1 MRVQGKWAFL
11 QRGLRATA
19 QRALLGLATLFVVSL
34 IIFLAVS
41 LLPGDTAEALL
52 GHDATPEALAA
63 LRQQLLLDA
72 PVQVRYLHWIAG
84 VLHGNLGTSLSSGRQ
99 IADLLSQRLPNTL
112 FLASLAAAL
121 AVPLSLWLGIV
132 SALHRNRLAD
142 RLISGVALVSTSFPE
157 FFVAYLLIMV
167 FALKLAW
174 FPPLSIIQPDTG
186 LLDRTYQTL
195 LPAVTLTLATAAH
208 MIRMTRASIVSL
220 LSSPYIEMARLKG
233 LPARRV
239 ILRHA
244 LPNALGPIANIVALN
259 LAYLVVGVV
268 VVETVF
274 SYPGLGQL
282 FIDSVAKRD
291 IPVVQAVCLIFAST
305 YILLNLTADVI
316 AAVTNPR
323 VLHPR

>member
-1 MRVQGKWAFL
+1 MRVQGNWAFL
-11 QRGLRATA
+11 ERGLRATA

-63 LRQQLLLDA
+63 VRRQLLLDV
-72 PVQVRYLHWIAG
+72 PLPVRYLHWIGG
-84 VLHGNLGTSLSSGRQ
+84 VLHGDLGTSLSSGRQ

-132 SALHRNRLAD
+132 SALHHNRPTD

-157 FFVAYLLIMV
+157 FFVAYLLILV

-174 FPPLSIIQPDTG
+174 FPPLSIIHPDTG
-186 LLDRTYQTL
+186 LLDRAYQAF
-195 LPAVTLTLATAAH
+195 LPAVTLTLAIAAH

-233 LPARRV
+233 LESRRV

-305 YILLNLTADVI
+305 YILLNLAADVV

>member
-1 MRVQGKWAFL
+1 MVVRGNWAFVR
-11 QRGLRATA
+11 RGMSAAA
-19 QRALLGLATLFVVSL
+19 QRALLGLATLLVVSL
-34 IIFLAVS
+34 IIFLAVG

-63 LRQQLLLDA
+63 LRGQLMLNDPL
-72 PVQVRYLHWIAG
+72 QVRYWHWIVG
-84 VLHGNLGTSLSSGRQ
+84 VLHGNLGTSLSSGRT
-99 IADLLSQRLPNTL
+99 IRDLLSHRLPNTL
-112 FLASLAAAL
+112 FLACLAAS
-121 AVPLSLWLGIV
+121 VSIPLSLWLGIV
-132 SALHRNRLAD
+132 SALYRNRLPD
-142 RLISGVALVSTSFPE
+142 RLISGLALISTSFPE

-167 FALKLAW
+167 FSLKLAW
-174 FPPLSIIQPDTG
+174 FPPLSFIPPDAS
-186 LLDRTYQTL
+186 LLDRTYQTF
-195 LPAVTLTLATAAH
+195 LPAATLTLATAAH

-233 LPARRV
+233 LDARRV

-244 LPNALGPIANIVALN
+244 LPNALGPIANVVALN

-268 VVETVF
+268 IVETVF

-305 YILLNLTADVI
+305 YIILNLIADVI
-316 AAVTNPR
+316 AAITNPR
-323 VLHPR
+323 ILHPR

>member
-220 LSSPYIEMARLKG
+220 LSSAYIEMARLKG